1 LFRKVRLD
9 PERVLNAYPHELSG
23 GMRQRVLIALGLL
36 LDPQIVILDEP
47 TTAVDILTQRTI
59 IDVLLAIKKELD
71 FSIIFISHDLSVA
84 AEMADTVATMYAG
97 EIVEIGPV
105 NEMFYRP
112 RHAYTLGLLEAIP
125 RLSAGAEE
133 LTSIPGSPP
142 DLIEP
147 PSGCKFHIRCP
158 FATAQCSQTAPPLEQ
173 VGDRHSAACWHA
185 DQVYAEA
192 MAFTRNRT

>member
-1 LFRKVRLD
+1 
-9 PERVLNAYPHELSG
+9 
-23 GMRQRVLIALGLL
+23 
-36 LDPQIVILDEP
+36 
-47 TTAVDILTQRTI
+47 
-59 IDVLLAIKKELD
+59 
-71 FSIIFISHDLSVA
+71 
-84 AEMADTVATMYAG
+84 MADTVATMYAG

-147 PSGCKFHIRCP
+147 PSGCKFHVRCP
-158 FATAQCSQTAPPLEQ
+158 FATAQCSQDAARRWSRWVDEHL
-173 VGDRHSAACWHA
+173 AACWHA
-185 DQVYAEA
+185 DQVYAKA
-192 MAFTRNRT
+192 MQFTGCRP

>member
-1 LFRKVRLD
+1 
-9 PERVLNAYPHELSG
+9 
-23 GMRQRVLIALGLL
+23 MRQRVLIALGLL
-36 LDPQIVILDEP
+36 LNPQVVILDEP

-59 IDVLLAIKKELD
+59 IDVLLEIRDELG

-105 NEMFYRP
+105 NEMFYYP

-125 RLSAGAEE
+125 TLSAEAEE
-133 LTSIPGSPP
+133 LSSIPGSPP

-147 PSGCKFHIRCP
+147 PSGCKFHVRCP
-158 FATAQCSQTAPPLEQ
+158 FATARCKVELPPMELVNE
-173 VGDRHSAACWHA
+173 RHWVACWESER
-185 DQVYAEA
+185 VYNAALESVA
-192 MAFTRNRT
+192 P